1 MKGRYQKPNTWNW
14 KKTVLVIL
22 AVIIGLLAAL
32 IIGVVIYYNLM
43 LNKMNHVNNVPT
55 FDKTE
60 EVTETTQPP
69 VTETSETT
77 ETTEATTEATEPHVA
92 SSADYINFLVVGQA
106 AREGEPEF
114 FADTMLLFT
123 LNTYEKTLT
132 QTSILRDSFVQYPN
146 YTDTAGRAHH
156 GGRIKLTTIYHMGY
170 LCTNSKADAMG
181 LMNLTLYK
189 NFGIEVDHNFE
200 IDFDGFVEII
210 NMLGGIDIELT
221 QAEADYLNVYIEY
234 EGRIPDEEKY
244 VVSEGMNHL
253 EGYAALTYARLRKAE
268 GDNESDVKRTGRQQ
282 KMVSILLDKI
292 RGLSL
297 PELQNLANKVLPL
310 ITTSMDNAQI
320 TEYLLNY
327 LPMLPELKLQSGGTC
342 PAESWGDLVDIYGD
356 GVLHSVLHFDENATK
371 KAIRAITEGE
381 VE

>member
-1 MKGRYQKPNTWNW
+1 MRGRYQKPKTWNW
-14 KKTVLVIL
+14 KKTLLVVL
-22 AVIIGLLAAL
+22 AVIIGLLAAA
-32 IIGVVIYYNLM
+32 IIGVVIYYNSM
-43 LNKMNHVNNVPT
+43 LNKMNQVKVPT
-55 FDKTE
+55 IAYTE
-60 EVTETTQPP
+60 EATEATQPP
-69 VTETSETT
+69 ETSETT
-77 ETTEATTEATEPHVA
+77 EITEATTETTEPHVP

-106 AREGEPEF
+106 AREGEPEL

-123 LNTYEKTLT
+123 LNPYEKTLT

-146 YTDTAGRAHH
+146 YTDTAGKAHH

-210 NMLGGIDIELT
+210 NMLGGVDIELT
-221 QAEADYLNVYIEY
+221 QAECDWLNRYIYY
-234 EGRIPDEEKY
+234 EGMLSEDEKY
-244 VVSEGMNHL
+244 VLTEGMNHL
-253 EGYAALTYARLRKAE
+253 EGYATLSYARLRKAE
-268 GDNESDVKRTGRQQ
+268 GDNESDVVRTGRQQ
-282 KMVSILLDKI
+282 KLVGIILDKI

-297 PELQNLANKVLPL
+297 SELQNLANKVLPL
-310 ITTSMDNAQI
+310 ITTSMDNKQI

-327 LPMLPELKLQSGGTC
+327 LPMLPELKLQSGGKC

-356 GVLHSVLHFDENATK
+356 GVLHSVLRFDENAAK
-371 KAIRAITEGE
+371 KAVRAITEGE
-381 VE
+381 TE

>member
-1 MKGRYQKPNTWNW
+1 MKGRYQKPNAWNW

-43 LNKMNHVNNVPT
+43 LNKMNQVKVPT
-55 FDKTE
+55 IAYTE
-60 EVTETTQPP
+60 ESTEATQPP
-69 VTETSETT
+69 VTEMSETT
-77 ETTEATTEATEPHVA
+77 EAPTETTEPHVA

>member
-1 MKGRYQKPNTWNW
+1 MKGHYQKPNTWNW
-14 KKTVLVIL
+14 KKTVLVVL

-32 IIGVVIYYNLM
+32 IVGGGIYYNLM
-43 LNKMNHVNNVPT
+43 LNKMNQVKVPT
-55 FDKTE
+55 IAYTE

-371 KAIRAITEGE
+371 KAMRAITEGE

>member
-1 MKGRYQKPNTWNW
+1 MKGRYQKPNTRNW

-32 IIGVVIYYNLM
+32 IIGGVIYYNLM

-268 GDNESDVKRTGRQQ
+268 GDNESDIKRTGRQQ

>member
-1 MKGRYQKPNTWNW
+1 MRGRYQKPNTWNW

-32 IIGVVIYYNLM
+32 IIGGVIYYNLM
-43 LNKMNHVNNVPT
+43 LNKMNQVKVPT
-55 FDKTE
+55 FEYTE
-60 EVTETTQPP
+60 EATEATQAP
-69 VTETSETT
+69 TETSETT
-77 ETTEATTEATEPHVA
+77 ETTEATTEPHIP

-210 NMLGGIDIELT
+210 NMLGGVDIELT
-221 QAEADYLNVYIEY
+221 QAECDWLNRYIYY
-234 EGRIPDEEKY
+234 EGMLSEDEKY
-244 VVSEGMNHL
+244 VLTEGMNHL
-253 EGYAALTYARLRKAE
+253 EGYATLSYARLRKAE
-268 GDNESDVKRTGRQQ
+268 GDNESDIKRTSRQQ
-282 KMVSILLDKI
+282 KMVSILLEKI

-356 GVLHSVLHFDENATK
+356 GMQHSVLRFDENATK
-371 KAIRAITEGE
+371 KAMRAITEGE

>member
-1 MKGRYQKPNTWNW
+1 MKGRYQKPNTRNW

-43 LNKMNHVNNVPT
+43 LNKMNQVKVPT
-55 FDKTE
+55 FEYTE

-69 VTETSETT
+69 VTEMSETT
-77 ETTEATTEATEPHVA
+77 EAPTETTEPHVA

-297 PELQNLANKVLPL
+297 SELQNLANKVLPL

>member
-1 MKGRYQKPNTWNW
+1 MKGHYQKPNTWNW
-14 KKTVLVIL
+14 KKTVLVVL

-32 IIGVVIYYNLM
+32 IVGVVIYYNSM
-43 LNKMNHVNNVPT
+43 LNKMNQVKVPT
-55 FDKTE
+55 IEYTE
-60 EVTETTQPP
+60 EATEATQAP
-69 VTETSETT
+69 TETSETT
-77 ETTEATTEATEPHVA
+77 ETTEATTEATEPHIP

-146 YTDTAGRAHH
+146 YTDTNGKAHH

-170 LCTNSKADAMG
+170 LCTNTKADAMG

-200 IDFDGFVEII
+200 IDFDGFVDII
-210 NMLGGIDIELT
+210 NMLGGVDIELT
-221 QAEADYLNVYIEY
+221 QAEADYLNKYITY
-234 EGRIPDEEKY
+234 EGCIPDKY
-244 VVSEGMNHL
+244 EVKEGMNHL

-268 GDNESDVKRTGRQQ
+268 GDSESDIKRTSRQQ
-282 KMVSILLDKI
+282 KMVSILLEKI

-356 GVLHSVLHFDENATK
+356 GMQHSVLRFDENATK
-371 KAIRAITEGE
+371 KAMRAITEGE

>member
-1 MKGRYQKPNTWNW
+1 MKGRYQKPNTRNW

-43 LNKMNHVNNVPT
+43 LNKMNQVKVPT
-55 FDKTE
+55 IAYTE
-60 EVTETTQPP
+60 ESTEATQPP
-69 VTETSETT
+69 VTEMSETT
-77 ETTEATTEATEPHVA
+77 EAPTETTEPHVA

-356 GVLHSVLHFDENATK
+356 GMQHSVLRFDENATK

>member
-1 MKGRYQKPNTWNW
+1 MKGRYQKPNTRNW

-43 LNKMNHVNNVPT
+43 LNKMNQVKVPT
-55 FDKTE
+55 IEYTE

-297 PELQNLANKVLPL
+297 SELQNLANKVLPL

>member
-1 MKGRYQKPNTWNW
+1 MKGRYQKPNTWNR

-43 LNKMNHVNNVPT
+43 LNKMNQVKVPT
-55 FDKTE
+55 IAYTE

-69 VTETSETT
+69 VTEMSETT
-77 ETTEATTEATEPHVA
+77 EAPTETTEPHVA

-297 PELQNLANKVLPL
+297 SELQNLANKVLPL

>member
-1 MKGRYQKPNTWNW
+1 MKGRYQKPNTRNW

-32 IIGVVIYYNLM
+32 IIGGVIYYNLM

>member
-1 MKGRYQKPNTWNW
+1 MKGRYQKPNTRNW

-43 LNKMNHVNNVPT
+43 LNKMNQVKVPT
-55 FDKTE
+55 IAYTE
-60 EVTETTQPP
+60 ESTEATQPP
-69 VTETSETT
+69 VTEMSETT
-77 ETTEATTEATEPHVA
+77 EAPTETTEPHVA

>member
-1 MKGRYQKPNTWNW
+1 MKGRYQKPNTWNR

-43 LNKMNHVNNVPT
+43 LNKMNQVKVPT
-55 FDKTE
+55 FEYTE

-69 VTETSETT
+69 VTEMSETT
-77 ETTEATTEATEPHVA
+77 EAPTETTEPHVA

-253 EGYAALTYARLRKAE
+253 EGYAVLTYARLRKAE

>member
-1 MKGRYQKPNTWNW
+1 MRGRYQKPKTWNW
-14 KKTVLVIL
+14 KKTLLVVL
-22 AVIIGLLAAL
+22 AVIIGLLAAA
-32 IIGVVIYYNLM
+32 IIGVVIYYNSM
-43 LNKMNHVNNVPT
+43 LNKMNQVKVPT
-55 FDKTE
+55 IAYTE
-60 EVTETTQPP
+60 EATEATQPP
-69 VTETSETT
+69 ETSETT
-77 ETTEATTEATEPHVA
+77 EITEATTETTEPHVP

-106 AREGEPEF
+106 AREGEPEL

-123 LNTYEKTLT
+123 LNPYEKTLT

-268 GDNESDVKRTGRQQ
+268 GDNESDIKRTGRQQ

>member
-1 MKGRYQKPNTWNW
+1 MKGRYQKPNTWNR

-43 LNKMNHVNNVPT
+43 LNKMNQVKVPT
-55 FDKTE
+55 IAYTE
-60 EVTETTQPP
+60 ESTEATQPP
-69 VTETSETT
+69 VTEMSETT
-77 ETTEATTEATEPHVA
+77 EAPTETTEPHVA

-297 PELQNLANKVLPL
+297 SELQNLANKVLPL

>member
-1 MKGRYQKPNTWNW
+1 MKGRYQKPNTRNW

-43 LNKMNHVNNVPT
+43 LNKMNQVKVPT
-55 FDKTE
+55 IEYTE

-69 VTETSETT
+69 VTEMSETT
-77 ETTEATTEATEPHVA
+77 EAPTETTEPHVA

-297 PELQNLANKVLPL
+297 SELQNLANKVLPL

>member
-14 KKTVLVIL
+14 KKTLLVVL

-32 IIGVVIYYNLM
+32 IIGGVIYYNSM
-43 LNKMNHVNNVPT
+43 LNKMNQVKVPT
-55 FDKTE
+55 VEYTE
-60 EVTETTQPP
+60 EATETTQPSA
-69 VTETSETT
+69 ETSETT
-77 ETTEATTEATEPHVA
+77 AETTEATTEATEPHVA

-106 AREGEPEF
+106 AREGEPEL
-114 FADTMLLFT
+114 FADTMLLLT

-132 QTSILRDSFVQYPN
+132 QTSILRDTLVQYPN
-146 YTDTAGRAHH
+146 YTDTAGKAHH

-200 IDFDGFVEII
+200 IDFDGFVDII
-210 NMLGGIDIELT
+210 NMLGGVDIELT
-221 QAEADYLNVYIEY
+221 QAECDWLNKYIQN
-234 EGRIPDEEKY
+234 EGRINDKY
-244 VVSEGMNHL
+244 VLTEGMNHL
-253 EGYAALTYARLRKAE
+253 EGYVALSYARLRKAA
-268 GDNESDVKRTGRQQ
+268 GDNGSDFVRTDRQQ
-282 KMVSILLDKI
+282 KMFSILLDKI

-297 PELQNLANKVLPL
+297 SELQNLANKVLPL
-310 ITTSMDNAQI
+310 ITTSMDNKQI
-320 TEYLLNY
+320 TEYLINY
-327 LPMLPELKLQSGGTC
+327 LPMLPELTLQSGGKC

-356 GVLHSVLHFDENATK
+356 GNQHSVLLFDENATK
-371 KAIRAITEGE
+371 KAMRAITEGE

>member
-1 MKGRYQKPNTWNW
+1 MKGRYQKPNTWNR

-43 LNKMNHVNNVPT
+43 LNKMNQVKVPT
-55 FDKTE
+55 IEYTE

-69 VTETSETT
+69 VTEMSETT
-77 ETTEATTEATEPHVA
+77 EAPTETTEPHVA

-297 PELQNLANKVLPL
+297 SELQNLANKVLPL

>member
-1 MKGRYQKPNTWNW
+1 MKGRYQKPNAWNW

-32 IIGVVIYYNLM
+32 IIGGAIYYNLM
-43 LNKMNHVNNVPT
+43 LNKMNQVKVPT
-55 FDKTE
+55 IAYTE
-60 EVTETTQPP
+60 ESTEATQPP
-69 VTETSETT
+69 VTEMSETT
-77 ETTEATTEATEPHVA
+77 EAPTETTEPHVA

>member
-1 MKGRYQKPNTWNW
+1 MKGRYQKPNAWNW

-32 IIGVVIYYNLM
+32 IIGGVIYYNLM
-43 LNKMNHVNNVPT
+43 LNKMNQVKVPT
-55 FDKTE
+55 IEYTE

-69 VTETSETT
+69 VTEMSETT
-77 ETTEATTEATEPHVA
+77 EAPTETTEPHVA

>member
-1 MKGRYQKPNTWNW
+1 MKGRYQKPNTRNW

-32 IIGVVIYYNLM
+32 IIGGGIYYNLM
-43 LNKMNHVNNVPT
+43 LNKMNQVKVPT
-55 FDKTE
+55 IEYTE

-69 VTETSETT
+69 VTEMSETT
-77 ETTEATTEATEPHVA
+77 EAPTETTEPHVA

-297 PELQNLANKVLPL
+297 SELQNLANKVLPL

>member
-1 MKGRYQKPNTWNW
+1 MKGRYQKPNAWNW

-43 LNKMNHVNNVPT
+43 LNKMNQVKVPT
-55 FDKTE
+55 IEYTE

-69 VTETSETT
+69 VTEMSETT
-77 ETTEATTEATEPHVA
+77 EAPTETTEPHVA

>member
-1 MKGRYQKPNTWNW
+1 MKGRYQKPNTWNR

-43 LNKMNHVNNVPT
+43 LNKMNQVKVPT
-55 FDKTE
+55 FEYTE

-69 VTETSETT
+69 VTEMSETT
-77 ETTEATTEATEPHVA
+77 EAPTETTEPHVA

-297 PELQNLANKVLPL
+297 SELQNLANKVLPL

>member
-1 MKGRYQKPNTWNW
+1 MKGRYQKPNAWNW

-32 IIGVVIYYNLM
+32 IIGGVIYYNLM
-43 LNKMNHVNNVPT
+43 LNKMNQVKVPT
-55 FDKTE
+55 IAYTE
-60 EVTETTQPP
+60 ESTEATQPP
-69 VTETSETT
+69 VTEMSETT
-77 ETTEATTEATEPHVA
+77 EAPTETTEPHVA

-297 PELQNLANKVLPL
+297 SELQNLANKVLPL

>member
-1 MKGRYQKPNTWNW
+1 MKGRYQKPNAWNW

-32 IIGVVIYYNLM
+32 IIGGVIYYNLM
-43 LNKMNHVNNVPT
+43 LNKMNQVKVPT
-55 FDKTE
+55 IAYTE

>member
-1 MKGRYQKPNTWNW
+1 
-14 KKTVLVIL
+14 
-22 AVIIGLLAAL
+22 
-32 IIGVVIYYNLM
+32 
-43 LNKMNHVNNVPT
+43 
-55 FDKTE
+55 
-60 EVTETTQPP
+60 
-69 VTETSETT
+69 
-77 ETTEATTEATEPHVA
+77 
-92 SSADYINFLVVGQA
+92 
-106 AREGEPEF
+106 
-114 FADTMLLFT
+114 MLLFT

-268 GDNESDVKRTGRQQ
+268 GDNESDIKRTGRQQ

>member
-1 MKGRYQKPNTWNW
+1 MKGHYQKPNTWNW
-14 KKTVLVIL
+14 KKTVLVVL

-32 IIGVVIYYNLM
+32 IVGVVIYYNSM

-268 GDNESDVKRTGRQQ
+268 GDNESDIKRTSRQQ

-297 PELQNLANKVLPL
+297 SELQNLANKVLPL

>member
-1 MKGRYQKPNTWNW
+1 M
-14 KKTVLVIL
+14 LVVL
-22 AVIIGLLAAL
+22 AVIIGLLAVL
-32 IIGVVIYYNLM
+32 FIGGVIYYNSM
-43 LNKMNHVNNVPT
+43 LNRMNHVPNVPT
-55 FDKTE
+55 LDKTE
-60 EVTETTQPP
+60 EATETTQPSA
-69 VTETSETT
+69 ETSETT
-77 ETTEATTEATEPHVA
+77 ETTEATTETTEPHVA

-106 AREGEPEF
+106 AREGEPEL
-114 FADTMLLFT
+114 FADTMLLLT

-132 QTSILRDSFVQYPN
+132 QTSILRDTLVQYPN
-146 YTDTAGRAHH
+146 YTDTAGKAHH

-200 IDFDGFVEII
+200 IDFDGFVDII
-210 NMLGGIDIELT
+210 NMLGGVDIELT
-221 QAEADYLNVYIEY
+221 QAEADYLNKYITY
-234 EGRIPDEEKY
+234 EECIPDKY
-244 VVSEGMNHL
+244 EVKEGMNHL

-268 GDNESDVKRTGRQQ
+268 GDSESDIKRTSRQQ
-282 KMVSILLDKI
+282 KMVSILLEKI

-356 GVLHSVLHFDENATK
+356 GMQHSVLRFDENATK
-371 KAIRAITEGE
+371 KAMRAITEGE
-381 VE
+381 TE

>member
-1 MKGRYQKPNTWNW
+1 MRGHYQRPSTWNW
-14 KKTVLVIL
+14 KKTVLVVL
-22 AVIIGLLAAL
+22 VVIIGLLAAL
-32 IIGVVIYYNLM
+32 FIGGVIYYNSM
-43 LNKMNHVNNVPT
+43 LNQMNHVNVPT

-60 EVTETTQPP
+60 DVTETTQAP
-69 VTETSETT
+69 TETSETT
-77 ETTEATTEATEPHVA
+77 QTTEATTEATEPHVA

-106 AREGEPEF
+106 GRSDEPEL

-146 YTDTAGRAHH
+146 YTDTNGKAHH

-200 IDFDGFVEII
+200 IDFNGFVHII
-210 NMLGGIDIELT
+210 NMLGGVDIELT
-221 QAEADYLNVYIEY
+221 QAEADYLNKYIAN
-234 EGRIPDEEKY
+234 EGRITEKY
-244 VVSEGMNHL
+244 EVSEGMNHL
-253 EGYAALTYARLRKAE
+253 EGYAALTYARLRKAA
-268 GDNESDVKRTGRQQ
+268 GDNDSDIKRTSRQQ

-297 PELQNLANKVLPL
+297 PELQNLANQILPL
-310 ITTSMDNAQI
+310 ITTSMDNKQI

-342 PAESWGDLVDIYGD
+342 PAESWGDFVDIYGD
-356 GVLHSVLHFDENATK
+356 GVQHSVLRFDENATK
-371 KAIRAITEGE
+371 KAMRAITEGE
-381 VE
+381 TE